1 MAETQSDAKK
11 ELMEQHRRYL
21 RVFETDDG
29 QKVLDDLKTRGFH
42 YRSSFS
48 PEPGR
53 TNFNEGRR
61 SLVNHILHMTNI
73 NNFTPTKTEES
84 HE

>member
-1 MAETQSDAKK
+1 MAETQNDEKQ

-29 QKVLDDLKTRGFH
+29 QKVLEDLKARGFH
-42 YRSSFS
+42 SRSSFS

-53 TNFNEGRR
+53 TDFNEGRR
-61 SLVNHILHMTNI
+61 SILNHILFMTDT
-73 NNFTPTKTEES
+73 NNFTEKKEES
-84 HE
+84 HG